1 MTFDTT
7 IFLSGN
13 NTGIEVPAFVV
24 EALGGGKRPAVI
36 ITIGSFS
43 YRSTVAPMGGRF
55 LIPLSAERRAE
66 SGLKGGDAVTVDLA
80 LDTAPREVDIPDDLA
95 AALAQAPDG
104 KAFFETLSYSN
115 KLRHVLSVTDAKTP
129 ETRSRRIEKVVEA
142 MMAGKK

>member
-24 EALGGGKRPAVI
+24 EALGRGKRPAVI
-36 ITIGSFS
+36 ITIGSYS

-66 SGLKGGDAVTVDLA
+66 SGLKGGDAVTVDLV
-80 LDTAPREVDIPDDLA
+80 LDTTPREVDVPDDLA
-95 AALAQAPDG
+95 AALARAPEG
-104 KAFFETLSYSN
+104 RAFFEALSYSN
-115 KLRHVLSVTDAKTP
+115 KLRHVL
-129 ETRSRRIEKVVEA
+129 
-142 MMAGKK
+142 